1 MDLNKSSE
9 DEYQNNI
16 HFNVSK
22 NKQKKYRIREKLKVE
37 EYSIYESKE

>member
-22 NKQKKYRIREKLKVE
+22 NKQKNIELEKN
-37 EYSIYESKE
+37 